1 MSANNS
7 KESEYDLAK
16 DPHANSFRCCAQ
28 AGDSIN
34 KGTPCQGALRWC
46 SDWHCARAVCKG
58 HAHSTGCC
66 QPCHK
71 MRKRGI
77 AILGETVSTEDSKK
91 SRASE
96 PSSEVATVPL
106 EVIATLSAHGESG
119 KAPRLHFRRPDSRLL
134 LTTATLD
141 TLPPP
146 PPGCAGP
153 GVLGVI
159 APTRGSPCS
168 TVDDAARHYQDR
180 FNMVSDTDQQLP
192 AAAGRFSLDDEAAWM
207 CKRTLWPAE
216 PNSAK
221 LDRLMLYADY
231 PTAHAQ
237 HPQLSVLCERFRPL
251 LLWQACVQNMLE
263 YTTLRGI
270 SWLAIDMRCHNLLQF
285 IDQTYRDQD
294 HKLWLRRIALVLL
307 SMLCKLLDCDDEPPL
322 TVVMVCPHIALR
334 QQLLSLMEEPN
345 LINSRLLLEGPLTK
359 MWSTHPVDFE
369 HIHRRLPELLRLPA
383 DPIMRKT
390 VDWQAEAAPS
400 WLTPEACYP
409 TSTTV
414 GLPPWFLDLRHHGQ
428 PHFEAGGAL
437 QCILR
442 ADSREL
448 WSVVAQYKQGQLQKP
463 LHPLGWT
470 LLHITAL
477 LGNTRCARVL
487 LHARADPNITYCR
500 MPQQLTALHLACSR
514 GDYQLVELLVGSK
527 AEPRL
532 RDARGLTAIEH
543 CQQPQRAQMWDYLSS
558 SRWWEVPNK
567 MPASYDLNGFTHTPV
582 QVLGLRHQEYTYV
595 LTCTGCRDRDSPQAH
610 RRWTLTEDTAALAHL
625 HSCPYAT
632 TRCCARGS
640 SPDQVP
646 CSGLFQECQLRGCT
660 LMICTLHKLATR
672 EACCRNCA
680 AIHDPRPTFMPTR
693 DHPGA
698 SSRAS
703 AQQIAAA
710 AAVPTSPLLTSSQ
723 GSSSTLSQEQQS
735 TSTDSSQPTASSLTS
750 SEQSRSSDGSS
761 TDSTTAGADRRQ
773 FQELD
778 REKAEAAYTRSHAPL
793 RCTFE
798 ANLDWRICREEL
810 QKLGYKVHIQ
820 PHGKPYSSKV
830 DPNICWEHN
839 RWEVLAYRD
848 RKDQPLVG
856 VYARF
861 KSKRHYAVGTYVV
874 AINRK
879 SYQNIGE
886 DHLTGI
892 CQALALA
899 HWRHLPQPTTTPHTW
914 WHAEQAGLTKQDYEV
929 AAPLAQLGTDNKAVP
944 DLPQPLAA
952 SGELESSSPTNSA
965 RPERAIRVGVAR
977 MNDLDSRQQADCLGW
992 SSLTLHEVLAEV
1004 QESRQAGITA
1014 VFSAQHGSEALSKL
1028 LGPDGL
1034 RQALQNSTL
1043 EDQNIIEAIRQL
1055 DKQMNTP
1062 QAGSAFACAIV
1073 QPPVDDGKD
1082 GPLVTVISL
1091 GDCGAMLLQSDGV
1104 NHMLAP
1110 VHEPAGTDSR
1120 RIETAGG
1127 QIQSVGGT
1135 SWLSR
1140 QDLEGKLPVS
1150 RIMGCDAWKTWCC
1163 DCYVEGQR
1171 KKVNA
1176 RDLLQCPE
1184 CRRQMDEDSL
1194 LVTCTP
1200 SIVQWRLSA
1209 GDTLLLYS
1217 GEMLQHASA
1226 KVLSNLIRH
1235 GSRGGPGGNVSL
1247 ADHQAWERDPTAQA
1261 RACVQRSR
1269 TDAVN
1274 RAAAVL
1280 HWPAETKQPQKHG
1293 GGAQPSVAPTLE
1305 AAAEKAAAEKAK
1317 KAGKDAETRAAAKA
1331 RAEAEAEAE
1340 HKAKQRT
1347 EAEALQACVLSL
1359 SKAKTQ
1365 RETETKAV
1373 SLWPVPESG
1382 MWRGVEILLRQPLAH
1397 GWLCISRGSV
1407 VHFEGDAI
1415 VNAAKE
1421 GCLSGGRVD
1430 AAVASAGGNELRQAR
1445 KELPVLEGSNNIRC
1459 RTGDAKLTAGGE
1471 LNAKW
1476 CIHAVGP
1483 SYIVIYDHGKDI
1495 SEGDALLAQAYTRTP
1510 GAWSWAAPTDRW
1522 SPSLSHF
1529 CRPASFAAVAHCWMF
1544 YGSGWRPSAHQR
1556 TPACARCISS
1566 PSPTTRSRR
1575 YWKLLQKQR
1584 LRPTLTAV
1592 VVSPRQTP
1600 FDAPRQAR
1608 R

>member
-1 MSANNS
+1 ML
-7 KESEYDLAK
+7 KEIEKLKKQAEHYQQAVFIYMNAPDNPAQHAQPQVIAIGPPEVQEKATATQVRRVAELTGQPWTKVYEAHFADERGMRLRYTSRLLYEDWEMGLIFWKPAEGQQIDECEQQQKSEYDLAK

-119 KAPRLHFRRPDSRLL
+119 KAPRLHFRRQASHLL

-322 TVVMVCPHIALR
+322 TVVMLCPHIALR

-369 HIHRRLPELLRLPA
+369 HIHRRLPELLRLPE

-400 WLTPEACYP
+400 WLTPEACFP
-409 TSTTV
+409 ISTTV

-543 CQQPQRAQMWDYLSS
+543 CKQPHRAQMWDYLSS

-582 QVLGLRHQEYTYV
+582 QVLGLQHQEYTYV

-625 HSCPYAT
+625 HSCPFAT

-640 SPDQVP
+640 SPDQLP
-646 CSGLFQECQLRGCT
+646 CSGLFQECQLKGCT
-660 LMICTLHKLATR
+660 LMICTLHKLATL
-672 EACCRNCA
+672 EACCGNCA

-773 FQELD
+773 SQELD

-793 RCTFE
+793 RCHFRSE
-798 ANLDWRICREEL
+798 SRL
-810 QKLGYKVHIQ
+810 
-820 PHGKPYSSKV
+820 
-830 DPNICWEHN
+830 
-839 RWEVLAYRD
+839 
-848 RKDQPLVG
+848 
-856 VYARF
+856 
-861 KSKRHYAVGTYVV
+861 
-874 AINRK
+874 
-879 SYQNIGE
+879 E
-886 DHLTGI
+886 DL
-892 CQALALA
+892 
-899 HWRHLPQPTTTPHTW
+899 
-914 WHAEQAGLTKQDYEV
+914 
-929 AAPLAQLGTDNKAVP
+929 
-944 DLPQPLAA
+944 
-952 SGELESSSPTNSA
+952 SG
-965 RPERAIRVGVAR
+965 GVA
-977 MNDLDSRQQADCLGW
+977 
-992 SSLTLHEVLAEV
+992 EVGLQGAHT
-1004 QESRQAGITA
+1004 TA
-1014 VFSAQHGSEALSKL
+1014 W
-1028 LGPDGL
+1028 
-1034 RQALQNSTL
+1034 QALQQQGRSEHL
-1043 EDQNIIEAIRQL
+1043 LGVQPL
-1055 DKQMNTP
+1055 
-1062 QAGSAFACAIV
+1062 GSA
-1073 QPPVDDGKD
+1073 
-1082 GPLVTVISL
+1082 
-1091 GDCGAMLLQSDGV
+1091 GV
-1104 NHMLAP
+1104 
-1110 VHEPAGTDSR
+1110 S
-1120 RIETAGG
+1120 
-1127 QIQSVGGT
+1127 
-1135 SWLSR
+1135 
-1140 QDLEGKLPVS
+1140 
-1150 RIMGCDAWKTWCC
+1150 
-1163 DCYVEGQR
+1163 
-1171 KKVNA
+1171 
-1176 RDLLQCPE
+1176 
-1184 CRRQMDEDSL
+1184 
-1194 LVTCTP
+1194 
-1200 SIVQWRLSA
+1200 
-1209 GDTLLLYS
+1209 
-1217 GEMLQHASA
+1217 
-1226 KVLSNLIRH
+1226 
-1235 GSRGGPGGNVSL
+1235 
-1247 ADHQAWERDPTAQA
+1247 
-1261 RACVQRSR
+1261 
-1269 TDAVN
+1269 
-1274 RAAAVL
+1274 
-1280 HWPAETKQPQKHG
+1280 
-1293 GGAQPSVAPTLE
+1293 
-1305 AAAEKAAAEKAK
+1305 
-1317 KAGKDAETRAAAKA
+1317 
-1331 RAEAEAEAE
+1331 
-1340 HKAKQRT
+1340 
-1347 EAEALQACVLSL
+1347 
-1359 SKAKTQ
+1359 
-1365 RETETKAV
+1365 
-1373 SLWPVPESG
+1373 
-1382 MWRGVEILLRQPLAH
+1382 
-1397 GWLCISRGSV
+1397 
-1407 VHFEGDAI
+1407 
-1415 VNAAKE
+1415 
-1421 GCLSGGRVD
+1421 
-1430 AAVASAGGNELRQAR
+1430 
-1445 KELPVLEGSNNIRC
+1445 
-1459 RTGDAKLTAGGE
+1459 
-1471 LNAKW
+1471 
-1476 CIHAVGP
+1476 
-1483 SYIVIYDHGKDI
+1483 
-1495 SEGDALLAQAYTRTP
+1495 
-1510 GAWSWAAPTDRW
+1510 
-1522 SPSLSHF
+1522 
-1529 CRPASFAAVAHCWMF
+1529 
-1544 YGSGWRPSAHQR
+1544 
-1556 TPACARCISS
+1556 
-1566 PSPTTRSRR
+1566 
-1575 YWKLLQKQR
+1575 
-1584 LRPTLTAV
+1584 
-1592 VVSPRQTP
+1592 
-1600 FDAPRQAR
+1600 
-1608 R
+1608 